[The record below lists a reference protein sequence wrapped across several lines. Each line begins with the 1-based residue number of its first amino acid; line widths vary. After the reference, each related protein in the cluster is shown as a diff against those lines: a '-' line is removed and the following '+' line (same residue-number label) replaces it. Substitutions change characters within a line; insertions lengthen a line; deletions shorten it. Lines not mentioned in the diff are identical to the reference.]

1 MLHDFLLSLPIL
13 TATLWVV
20 LLIVIEAL
28 LQRRLITKYL
38 SLVGFAVVGASTVYV
53 FGQQGFAFSEM
64 VRASTISHFA
74 NFVFLLS
81 GAIVTLI
88 SDRYLE
94 EECIWFGEYYVMM
107 FISILGMMLMASAAH
122 MAMLFIG
129 LETMS
134 IALYILAGLMRRDR
148 RSNEAAMKYFLL
160 GSFAS
165 GFFLY
170 GIALIYGATG
180 ELALHRI
187 AEVLQLRGTSPL
199 FWIGLSLLMIG
210 LFFKISAV
218 PFHQWTPDV
227 YQGAPTPA
235 AAFMSTG
242 AKAAAFAAIIS
253 VASNFA
259 AQLQGNLN
267 WSSAVAIIA
276 VASMIVGNVAA
287 LVQEELKRMLAYS
300 SIAHA
305 GYMLVGIAAGGAE
318 GFSAVIYYTLVY
330 TLMNIGAFSVV
341 ALLEA
346 EGLGTSYSDCAG
358 VFKKSPLL
366 AGAMAIFML
375 SLAGLPPL
383 AGFIGKYKVFAAAVS
398 AGMTWLALIGVLASA
413 ISAYYYLRVMVSM
426 FMREPDQPL
435 KLQTAGATLTLACVA
450 LAIVLLGI
458 FPTEILKLTSKA
470 IELGFAP

>member
-1 MLHDFLLSLPIL
+1 MAQDFLLSLPIL
-13 TATLWVV
+13 VATLWIV
-20 LLIVIEAL
+20 LLIVCEAAFQRHL
-28 LQRRLITKYL
+28 LTKYL
-38 SLVGFAVVGASTVYV
+38 SLIGFVGVAAATVYV
-53 FGQQGFAFSEM
+53 FPQQGFAFSEM
-64 VRASTISHFA
+64 IRAGAVQHFA
-74 NFVFLLS
+74 NFIFLLA
-81 GAIVTLI
+81 GVIVTLT

-94 EECIWFGEYYVMM
+94 EEKIWFGEYYIIM
-107 FISILGMMLMASAAH
+107 FISVLGMMLMASAAN
-122 MAMLFIG
+122 MTVLFIG

-134 IALYILAGLMRRDR
+134 IALYVLAGLMRRDK
-148 RSNEAAMKYFLL
+148 RSSEAAMKYFLL

-180 ELALHRI
+180 EMALHRI

-199 FWIGLSLLMIG
+199 FWIGLSLLMLG

-227 YQGAPTPA
+227 YQGSPTPA

-253 VASNFA
+253 VISNFS

-267 WSSAVAIIA
+267 WSVAVSVVAVAT
-276 VASMIVGNVAA
+276 MIVGNVAA
-287 LVQEELKRMLAYS
+287 LAQEQLKRMLAYS

-318 GFSAVIYYTLVY
+318 GFSAVIYYTLIY
-330 TLMNIGAFSVV
+330 TLMNVGAFSVV
-341 ALLEA
+341 ALLES
-346 EGLGTSYSDCAG
+346 EGLGATYSDCTG
-358 VFKKSPLL
+358 IFKDSPLL

-375 SLAGLPPL
+375 SLAGLPPFG
-383 AGFIGKYKVFAAAVS
+383 GFIAKYKVFAAAVS
-398 AGMTWLALIGVLASA
+398 AGMTWLAVVGVLASA
-413 ISAYYYLRVMVSM
+413 VSAYYYLRVIVAM
-426 FMREPDQPL
+426 FMQEKNQPL
-435 KLQTAGATLTLACVA
+435 KLPMTSSSLTLAVVA
-450 LAIVLLGI
+450 LAVLLLGI
-458 FPTEILKLTSKA
+458 FPTEVLKLTTKA

>member
-28 LQRRLITKYL
+28 LQRHIITKYL
-38 SLVGFAVVGASTVYV
+38 SLVGFAVVAACTVYV
-53 FGQQGFAFSEM
+53 FSEQGFAFSEM

-94 EECIWFGEYYVMM
+94 EERIWFGEYYVMM
-107 FISILGMMLMASAAH
+107 FISILGMMLMASAAN
-122 MAMLFIG
+122 MAVLFIG

-134 IALYILAGLMRRDR
+134 IALYILAGLMRRDS

-346 EGLGTSYSDCAG
+346 EGLGTSHSDCAG

-366 AGAMAIFML
+366 AGVMAVFML

-435 KLQTAGATLTLACVA
+435 NLRTSGSALTLALVA